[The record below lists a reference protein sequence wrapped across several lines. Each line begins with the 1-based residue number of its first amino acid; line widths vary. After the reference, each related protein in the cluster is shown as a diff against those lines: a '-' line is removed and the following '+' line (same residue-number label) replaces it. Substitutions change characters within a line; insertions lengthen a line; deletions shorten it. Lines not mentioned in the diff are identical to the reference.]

1 MFVIDASVGSEDHPK
16 SFSFVPATCKIRILI
31 DLLGYLV
38 SLSGHQNITT
48 PKTSPSSSVLKP
60 IQILMY
66 YLVSGKEF
74 LEFVWQGGDLISH
87 RLRIVEASFQETQPL
102 FNLINKNETILI
114 K

>member
-1 MFVIDASVGSEDHPK
+1 MHD
-16 SFSFVPATCKIRILI
+16 
-31 DLLGYLV
+31 
-38 SLSGHQNITT
+38 
-48 PKTSPSSSVLKP
+48 
-60 IQILMY
+60 
-66 YLVSGKEF
+66 LVSGKEF